1 MLSAD
6 YNNYEG
12 NNNGNNSNIT
22 LNNNNNSNNNLILN
36 VLRSNSTSASQIS
49 SQKTEEKKPSFMIKN
64 GFGNTL
70 KDMVSDMID
79 ENRKN
84 DENNLYLKAR
94 KLDILVVDDN
104 EIDRLNLCK
113 ILTEDGHNCFQANDG
128 YDAIEKLLIVE
139 SLNLN
144 EKYEKFKSSTGEVL
158 TFDAIILDLIMPNL
172 DGPQCSRKLREIGY
186 KGFILGLVNNPVS
199 QVERKS

>member
-1 MLSAD
+1 
-6 YNNYEG
+6 
-12 NNNGNNSNIT
+12 
-22 LNNNNNSNNNLILN
+22 
-36 VLRSNSTSASQIS
+36 
-49 SQKTEEKKPSFMIKN
+49 MIKN

-113 ILTEDGHNCFQANDG
+113 I
-128 YDAIEKLLIVE
+128 
-139 SLNLN
+139 
-144 EKYEKFKSSTGEVL
+144 
-158 TFDAIILDLIMPNL
+158 
-172 DGPQCSRKLREIGY
+172 
-186 KGFILGLVNNPVS
+186 FINQS
-199 QVERKS
+199 